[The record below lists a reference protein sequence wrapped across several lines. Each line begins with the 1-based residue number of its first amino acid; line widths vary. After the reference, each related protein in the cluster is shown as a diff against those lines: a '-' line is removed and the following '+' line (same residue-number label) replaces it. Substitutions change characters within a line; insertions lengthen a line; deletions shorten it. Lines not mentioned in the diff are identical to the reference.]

1 MKIEIYFFHKRHLI
15 NKSLLKSN
23 YWYMIVVSNFLEIE
37 DSKISTVKKF
47 KLLGV
52 HLDKLQFIDH
62 AANISVNR
70 RLYTI

>member
-1 MKIEIYFFHKRHLI
+1 
-15 NKSLLKSN
+15 
-23 YWYMIVVSNFLEIE
+23 MIVVSDFLEIE

-52 HLDKLQFIDH
+52 HLDDKLQFIDH
-62 AANISVNR
+62 AANICLYVNR